1 LESAHDPELF
11 HKGCQLPPLLLLL
24 LLLLP
29 VPA

>member
-24 LLLLP
+24 LLLP